1 MCLRSPHASA
11 QSASAYARAVA
22 PLALRSWAT
31 CRRARRHCN
40 IASRYRSVVARGGT
54 CARGRTWCLQLTM
67 ALPSAWGCQAPRRP
81 PSLKSKRARKSIV
94 LRVSPKLSLLHS
106 ALLLF
111 RAPQSLPVFTSV
123 PHHVLCGLGFTA
135 ATNHGHASTCDGSTY
150 VLCYF
155 ALCHYCVRYL
165 CSHAATFVSH
175 GCVRAQ
181 LQLAIHSE

>member
-1 MCLRSPHASA
+1 MFKKPTRKRSKRFSIRKGGGTPRFAFLGDL
-11 QSASAYARAVA
+11 QKGKK
-22 PLALRSWAT
+22 ALQHRKPVQISGW
-31 CRRARRHCN
+31 
-40 IASRYRSVVARGGT
+40 RGGT